1 MLMMNY
7 VCYLIIPV
15 MKGWGYLSPHLTAH
29 ASEHPSTPQ
38 EYGLTVGY
46 FQRYKIPAG
55 TCTFGCLLIILESA
69 PADPTMR
76 EWRNWQTRET

>member
-1 MLMMNY
+1 MLTMNY
-7 VCYLIIPV
+7 VCDLIIPV
-15 MKGWGYLSPHLTAH
+15 IEGWG
-29 ASEHPSTPQ
+29 EHPSTPQ

-55 TCTFGCLLIILESA
+55 TCSFGCVFIILESA